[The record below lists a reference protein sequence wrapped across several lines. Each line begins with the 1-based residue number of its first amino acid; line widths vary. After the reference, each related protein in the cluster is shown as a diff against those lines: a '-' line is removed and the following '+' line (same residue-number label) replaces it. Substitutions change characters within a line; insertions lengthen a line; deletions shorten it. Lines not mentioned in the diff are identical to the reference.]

1 MQASVGSVSSSSLVR
16 WGYLSVIISIPGII
30 SIKRFNL
37 EERAVLFWVFA
48 VLLLSKTY
56 YLGIN
61 VITYRLLI
69 YIMIPVSILASNGL
83 ISVSKTLK
91 GMDKNLARAF
101 MVLIFII
108 AIIQGFNN
116 LSGARVT
123 DMVQ

>member
-1 MQASVGSVSSSSLVR
+1 
-16 WGYLSVIISIPGII
+16 
-30 SIKRFNL
+30 
-37 EERAVLFWVFA
+37 
-48 VLLLSKTY
+48 VLLLSKAY

-61 VITYRLLI
+61 VITYRFLI